1 MPAYKKAL
9 PPWKNP
15 WVPSVRLSRRAALV
29 LCAVVVAVAPIA
41 GWIAST
47 SARGDRAP
55 ENLDVAGQAVGG
67 DSRAEVTQAV
77 DALAATYAAVPV
89 TVVAGDVTV
98 TSTAGALGVA
108 VDEPTTVVA
117 VMDHGED
124 GFAVGRFVQWLWSYV
139 SDSNVEPAVVVDD
152 TVATAE
158 VDRLLAGKT
167 GGPVEPSFE
176 LQDGK
181 LVAIAGH
188 PGLGIETADVV
199 AGLHRLRF
207 STTPLRVDVASHTV
221 QPRYSLKDA
230 QDLVDEANG
239 LTAEPIEVKAG
250 DVTASLDVPTL
261 RSLLVGTV
269 SSDGLAIGLDPTTT
283 SQALATALA
292 AATTPPQDASITDR
306 RTACRPLRPGIPA
319 RSAVPRRRPT
329 CSLRRCTR
337 GRTDPVDLP
346 LEEVP
351 PTLSTE
357 QLDALGLKQVVAT
370 FTTKHK
376 AGEARVT
383 NIHRMADL
391 VRGTI
396 IRPGE
401 VFSINQLVGERTEAE
416 GLRVR
421 TGDRRGASRGSGR
434 RRRVAVRHDDVQ
446 RVVLRRAGLR
456 AVPKPQPLHLPL
468 PVRARGD
475 ARVARAGSADPQHH
489 PVRHP
494 DLALVHQDQPDSHP
508 LLDEVLHERRSDEPD
523 DGDERRVHVGHDGAH
538 PVYLD
543 GTKKVDVVR
552 ARYRPSEGI
561 NCDGSGPGTTTTTTS
576 TVAAETT
583 VAPTTA
589 APTTLP
595 PETAPTVP
603 TVPTTP
609 TTVLLAPS
617 VPPDQQPAQP

>member
-1 MPAYKKAL
+1 M
-9 PPWKNP
+9 
-15 WVPSVRLSRRAALV
+15 PSVRLSRRAALV
-29 LCAVVVAVAPIA
+29 LCAVIVAVAPIA

-55 ENLDVAGQAVGG
+55 ENLDVAGEAVGG

-139 SDSNVEPAVVVDD
+139 SDSNVEPTVVVDD

-176 LQDGK
+176 LQGGK

-207 STTPLRVDVASHTV
+207 SKTPLRVDVASHTV

-230 QDLVDEANG
+230 QDLVDQANG

-283 SQALATALA
+283 SQALAAALA
-292 AATTPPQDASITDR
+292 AATTPPQDASITIVDGVP
-306 RTACRPLRPGIPA
+306 TPAPGHPGAKCCAPSAPDVLFAALHA
-319 RSAVPRRRPT
+319 RAN
-329 CSLRRCTR
+329 
-337 GRTDPVDLP
+337 DPVDLP

-383 NIHRMADL
+383 NIHRIADL

-401 VFSINQLVGERTEAE
+401 VFSINQLIGERTEAKGFVFAPAIAE
-416 GLRVR
+416 GLHEDQVGGGVSQFA
-421 TGDRRGASRGSGR
+421 TTLFNASFF
-434 RRRVAVRHDDVQ
+434 
-446 RVVLRRAGLR
+446 AGLDFVQYQSHSLYISR
-456 AVPKPQPLHLPL
+456 YPYGREATLGWP
-468 PVRARGD
+468 G
-475 ARVARAGSADPQHH
+475 
-489 PVRHP
+489 P
-494 DLALVHQDQPDSHP
+494 DLQIRNTTPYGILIWPSYTKTSLTVTLFSTKYFTSVDQTNQTTGTTGVCTS
-508 LLDEVLHERRSDEPD
+508 VTTERTR
-523 DGDERRVHVGHDGAH
+523 
-538 PVYLD
+538 VYLD

-561 NCDGSGPGTTTTTTS
+561 NCDGSGPGTTTTTTTS